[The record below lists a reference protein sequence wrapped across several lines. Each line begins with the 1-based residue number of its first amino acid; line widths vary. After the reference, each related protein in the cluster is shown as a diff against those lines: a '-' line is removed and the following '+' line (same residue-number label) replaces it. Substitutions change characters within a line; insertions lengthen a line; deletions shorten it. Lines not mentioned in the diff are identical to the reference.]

1 MDRET
6 VFEKLVD
13 IIRFTDESLLRR
25 FPVIDESTRILED
38 LGFTSIAMLYMSV
51 SIEEMFSIRLDDV
64 NIWDLHTLGDT
75 IDMILGKLKLTR

>member
-25 FPVIDESTRILED
+25 FLVIDESTRILED